1 MLYELRTYTV
11 KPGSL
16 GDMVRRRVPWRA
28 TSAKMT
34 TANLRAIG

>member
-1 MLYELRTYTV
+1 MFYELRTYTV

-16 GDMVRRRVPWRA
+16 GDMVKAASSLARDMR
-28 TSAKMT
+28 KIT